1 MLPLI
6 RARLEESARSRVLD
20 FGLPSTNKLIYLSRC
35 RSSIYWNNFPGGLGD
50 WLRNGIEEKSMNRSA
65 FGDFLISGAQEKF
78 DVVLLWDYL
87 DYLRFDLIREL
98 IAQLS
103 PYCKPQCWLYFLIS
117 QGAKMP
123 AMPADIDLTLDDSLR
138 YRATPLLRTA
148 PRFAPKVLEEGMPG
162 FRIFKLYLLK
172 NGVQEHMF
180 QFHPAPASPS

>member
-1 MLPLI
+1 MI
-6 RARLEESARSRVLD
+6 RTRLEESPRSRVLD
-20 FGLPSTNKLIYLSRC
+20 FGLPSGNKLIYLSQC
-35 RSSIYWNNFPGGLGD
+35 KSSIYWNNFSGGLGE
-50 WLRNGIEEKSMNRSA
+50 WLRHGIEEESMGRTA
-65 FGDFLISGAQEKF
+65 FRDFLIADAKDKF

-103 PYCKPQCWLYFLIS
+103 PYCKPQAWLYFLIS

-123 AMPADIDLTLDDSLR
+123 AMPADIDLTLDENLR

-162 FRIFKLYLLK
+162 FRILKLYLLK
-172 NGVQEHMF
+172 NGVQEHLF
-180 QFHPAPASPS
+180 QFHPAPAFGS